1 MLAGNQGEG
10 PMSRVRDYRQFSH
23 EDEIH
28 MVPGVIH
35 DPTPVT
41 PPDYASG
48 LDKALDDIARQDV
61 SATGGPRGRIRGG
74 R

>member
-1 MLAGNQGEG
+1 
-10 PMSRVRDYRQFSH
+10 MSVRDYRPFSH

-35 DPTPVT
+35 DPTPVV
-41 PPDYASG
+41 PPNLTSA

-61 SATGGPRGRIRGG
+61 GSNGGPRGRIRGT